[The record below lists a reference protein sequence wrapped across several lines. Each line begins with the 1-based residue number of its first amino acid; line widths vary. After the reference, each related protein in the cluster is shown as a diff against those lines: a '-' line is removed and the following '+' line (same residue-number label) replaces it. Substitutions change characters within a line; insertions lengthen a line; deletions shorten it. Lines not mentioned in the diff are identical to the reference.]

1 MTRSLAVAVGLA
13 LTGGS
18 LAVGQQSASQR
29 IDAAVAQLNAHHTDS
44 AEVLLRPVVDSLV
57 RATAHEQA
65 AAWLLIGVIDFY
77 RDRDSAAAGDFRAS
91 LARTL
96 ALRGDWLARMD
107 SSLGL
112 IWRRERA
119 RAICDSVARAAGAG
133 PVAVERVRGDTT
145 VPSGGALGV
154 DHSPD
159 ILKGPVP
166 HYPEHLR
173 RAFAS
178 GRVLLAGVLD
188 TSGHIEPTSILVIEN
203 PHDDFAR
210 EARHY
215 FERATFRPAVIG
227 GKPVS
232 ACVTLPVEFRA
243 R

>member
-1 MTRSLAVAVGLA
+1 MIRSLAVPVALA

-18 LAVGQQSASQR
+18 LAVGQHSASQR

-57 RATAHEQA
+57 PATRREQA

-77 RDRDSAAAGDFRAS
+77 RNRDSAAAGDFRAS
-91 LARTL
+91 LARSL
-96 ALRGDWLARMD
+96 IGGDWVARRD

-112 IWRRERA
+112 IWQRERT
-119 RAICDSVARAAGAG
+119 RAICDSVARASGSG
-133 PVAVERVRGDTT
+133 PVAVERIRGDTSA
-145 VPSGGALGV
+145 PGGARVV
-154 DHSPD
+154 DQNPD
-159 ILKGPVP
+159 VVSGPVP
-166 HYPEHLR
+166 QYPEHLL
-173 RAFAS
+173 RASAS
-178 GRVLLAGVLD
+178 GRVLPAGILD
-188 TSGHIEPTSILVIEN
+188 TIGHIEPASILVIES

-227 GKPVS
+227 GTPVR
-232 ACVTLPVEFRA
+232 ACVTLPMEFRI